1 MTICKDRFNIV
12 NIEVSVHGGNDRYH
26 LLEYLDT
33 LITEYWSAPHV
44 HAVDLTEYSE
54 GQLGWALSNTHA
66 VSSLTDWDEWQ
77 TTQALFGRTMTY
89 WEAREFCNL
98 LYENGQNVLEWNSDN
113 LKQFIEY
120 TKSVYKENKED
131 N

>member
-1 MTICKDRFNIV
+1 MPNNFTSIY
-12 NIEVSVHGGNDRYH
+12 NIE
-26 LLEYLDT
+26 YLTSLMREHWGVTD
-33 LITEYWSAPHV
+33 YNA
-44 HAVDLTEYSE
+44 ADLTEYSE

-66 VSSLTDWDEWQ
+66 VSSITDWDEWQ

-98 LYENGQNVLEWNSDN
+98 LYENGQNVLDWNSDN

-120 TKSVYKENKED
+120 TKSVYKNNKEE

>member
-1 MTICKDRFNIV
+1 MLNNFTSIY
-12 NIEVSVHGGNDRYH
+12 NIE
-26 LLEYLDT
+26 YLTSLMREHWNVTD
-33 LITEYWSAPHV
+33 YKAD
-44 HAVDLTEYSE
+44 DLTEYSE

-66 VSSLTDWDEWQ
+66 VSSITDWDEWQ

-98 LYENGQNVLEWNSDN
+98 LYENGQNVLEWDSDN

-120 TKSVYKENKED
+120 TKSVYKNDKEEN
-131 N
+131 